1 MEAKKGYSA
10 TAKHILMSPTKV
22 RRVADAVRRKPY
34 TEAIAIL
41 EQLPQRG
48 AVYVKKVIQSAAAN
62 ALVQNKKLDEEMLY
76 VKELQ
81 INEGPRM
88 KRVWA
93 RGRGRRDLL
102 LKRMC
107 HISVVVDEIAG
118 LGE

>member
-1 MEAKKGYSA
+1 MDAKKGYRASSQ
-10 TAKHILMSPTKV
+10 HVMISPTKV
-22 RRVADAVRRKPY
+22 RKVAKTVRKKPY
-34 TEAIAIL
+34 AEAIAIL
-41 EQLPQRG
+41 ESLPQRG
-48 AVYVKKVIQSAAAN
+48 ALQIKKVIQSAAAN

-76 VKELQ
+76 IKDLQ
-81 INEGPRM
+81 VNEGPRL
-88 KRVWA
+88 KRVWP